1 MRIPAHGAFGAKWE
15 GPYIIKTVLWEGTY
29 QLTDMD
35 GRLIPRAWNAQH
47 LKRDGSRN
55 SERKYRGVQR
65 VSSGRWSAKIEKK
78 GKRIHLGTYDSDVQA
93 ALSYD
98 RMARRLHGD
107 CAKLNFPDA
116 QPVRGLAS
124 GSALANIPGEKHM
137 LEVGIEVQT
146 RGSQIGSFGS
156 TSTILDETSHPSQV
170 RLPFEISDSTLLD
183 ANTDAKPQENVPL
196 NDFGV
201 TEEFFEKLWS

>member
-1 MRIPAHGAFGAKWE
+1 M
-15 GPYIIKTVLWEGTY
+15 
-29 QLTDMD
+29 
-35 GRLIPRAWNAQH
+35 LIFWT
-47 LKRDGSRN
+47 RDGSRI

-78 GKRIHLGTYDSDVQA
+78 GRKRIHLGTYDSDVQA

-107 CAKLNFPDA
+107 RAKLNFPDA

-124 GSALANIPGEKHM
+124 GSALANIPGEQHM

-146 RGSQIGSFGS
+146 RGSQIGSSGS
-156 TSTILDETSHPSQV
+156 TSKILDETSHPSQV

-183 ANTDAKPQENVPL
+183 ANTDAKPQENMLL

-201 TEEFFEKLWS
+201 AEEFFEKLWS

>member
-1 MRIPAHGAFGAKWE
+1 M
-15 GPYIIKTVLWEGTY
+15 
-29 QLTDMD
+29 
-35 GRLIPRAWNAQH
+35 LIFWT
-47 LKRDGSRN
+47 RDGSRI

-78 GKRIHLGTYDSDVQA
+78 GRKRIHLGTYDSDVQA

-107 CAKLNFPDA
+107 RAKLNFPDA

-183 ANTDAKPQENVPL
+183 ANTDAKPQENMLL

-201 TEEFFEKLWS
+201 AEEFFEKLWS